1 MAYLARVSWQ
11 GIAVAGLFVLA
22 SFYALYALTE
32 SPPTWY
38 DEGLYIQVAQSI
50 AHRGEQVL
58 QVAPDTFVSSG
69 FITGGFP
76 FLAPIALS
84 LNTFGDTLFAARL
97 PMAIFILLF
106 LFVAWR
112 FVYNAYGREA
122 ALLSL
127 LLLVTFPLIYGNGK
141 NVLGEVPGLF
151 YLTLS
156 LFFLWRI
163 EEKNYAGLVSYIG
176 AGLAAGLAVATKP
189 FLLLLPLAIG
199 FAILLRFRT
208 ITFRWREIIAA
219 NISFAL
225 PVCTWLYLQF
235 GAGDSAGA
243 TLSYYANPYGI
254 QSLGEIILANALRF
268 VTEATP
274 IYCAFF
280 VLLWVTAIAVRFFRK
295 ERISVAEWS
304 AFLFSL
310 FILAAY
316 LRTAGWYRYFFPTLA
331 LALLF
336 APNNLKVVWEA
347 VHARISLLSRVSSRM
362 VVAAFCIFV
371 GVFHLY
377 QLNYSSWVAE
387 HYQST
392 AAAELAAYFSKVP
405 AEETL
410 FVYNVPEVVPFIRSH
425 NYYQYIATTESM
437 VYGAAGLEALEQ
449 TIPDRVIVTAA
460 DYAKEARLF
469 TDYAPAGQAGPY
481 LSLARK

>member
-1 MAYLARVSWQ
+1 MAYLARWSWQ
-11 GIAVAGLFVLA
+11 GVAVAGLFVLA

-58 QVAPDTFVSSG
+58 QVAPEQFVSSG

-76 FLAPIALS
+76 FLAPIAFS
-84 LNTFGDTLFAARL
+84 LNTFGNTLFAARL

-106 LFVAWR
+106 LLVAWH
-112 FVYNAYGREA
+112 FMFKAYGREA

-127 LLLVTFPLIYGNGK
+127 LLLATFPLIYGNGK

-163 EEKNYAGLVSYIG
+163 EEKNYAGIASYIG
-176 AGLAAGLAVATKP
+176 AGFTAGLAVATKP

-199 FAILLRFRT
+199 SVILLRFRT
-208 ITFRWREIIAA
+208 VTFRWREIIAA
-219 NISFAL
+219 NLSFAL
-225 PVCTWLYLQF
+225 PVCIWLYFQF

-243 TLSYYANPYGI
+243 TLTYYANPYGI
-254 QSLGEIILANALRF
+254 QSLGEIILANLLRF

-274 IYCAFF
+274 IYCTFF
-280 VLLWVTAIAVRFFRK
+280 VLLWVASVAVRFFRK
-295 ERISVAEWS
+295 EQISVSELS
-304 AFLFSL
+304 VFLFSL

-316 LRTAGWYRYFFPTLA
+316 LRTAGWYRYFFPALV

-336 APNNLKVVWEA
+336 APNNLRVVWEA
-347 VHARISLLSRVSSRM
+347 IRARIAVLSGLSSRVA
-362 VVAAFCIFV
+362 VFAFCLCV
-371 GVFHLY
+371 GAFHLY

-392 AAAELAAYFSKVP
+392 AAAELTAYFSKVP

-425 NYYQYIATTESM
+425 NYYQYIATTERM

-449 TIPDRVIVTAA
+449 NIPDRVIVTAA

-469 TDYAPAGQAGPY
+469 TEYAPAGQAGPY